1 MVVGAR
7 KRRKERLL
15 NNIRTTDETHEFNL
29 VECLV
34 TRAMA
39 TEEDEVREL
48 LMRHRKQIIRDL
60 NESKLLTVLTEK
72 GVLSASNEKLFND
85 IHVENRN
92 LFGLNKVSTP
102 SIIDSCGGGVDGS
115 VINNGASDT
124 FKNRFDNENDIDEK
138 KCSFLIDAIARNGY
152 EKFKKFAFAIEN
164 ECPQLIEDLI
174 NDQCNR
180 NGK

>member
-1 MVVGAR
+1 MR
-7 KRRKERLL
+7 SIHDEFSLL
-15 NNIRTTDETHEFNL
+15 VYKAESH
-29 VECLV
+29 LV

-60 NESKLLTVLTEK
+60 NETKLLTVLTEK

-85 IHVENRN
+85 IHVENQN
-92 LFGLNKVSTP
+92 YFDLNTGITP
-102 SIIDSCGGGVDGS
+102 IINNGS
-115 VINNGASDT
+115 SGYVINNGASNIV
-124 FKNRFDNENDIDEK
+124 KHRFGNDNEIDEK
-138 KCSFLIDAIARNGY
+138 KCSYLIDVIARNGY
-152 EKFKKFAFAIEN
+152 ENFKKFAFAIEN

-174 NDQCNR
+174 NDQCNK